1 MKNKE
6 QVKYLGELEFL
17 DHSNRIE
24 GEYSNQALEDAILAW
39 KYIKDLNVECQF
51 NVETIL
57 YVHYLLMR
65 RLRPDIAGKLRE
77 CDVYI
82 GGRQCIYV
90 SETLLKDSLRELC
103 AEIELCKRSVS
114 YGRDND
120 YDLLLDR
127 FTREMHVRFENIHP
141 FEDGNGRVGRILMNV
156 HRLKLGLPILIIHEG
171 KEQQEYYK
179 WFKEGDE
186 I

>member
-39 KYIKDLNVECQF
+39 EYIKDLDVECQF

-82 GGRQCIYV
+82 GGRKCIFI
-90 SETLLKDSLRELC
+90 SKTLLEDSLRELC
-103 AEIELCKRSVS
+103 IEINLCNQSVS
-114 YGRDND
+114 YGKDDD

-127 FTREMHVRFENIHP
+127 FTRAMHVRFENIHP
-141 FEDGNGRVGRILMNV
+141 FEDGNGRCGRILMQA
-156 HRLKLGLPILIIHEG
+156 HRLKLGLPILIIHE
-171 KEQQEYYK
+171 KDKYKYYE
-179 WFKEGDE
+179 WFKG
-186 I
+186 